1 MVDKYCWLGPGGNK
15 PFDSLLSD
23 WKTSK
28 FSKRSICVLKYIK
41 DHSPIDIEAY
51 KANIINY
58 LIENDVG
65 SEGLTDKHTY
75 SPLLFVNFISK
86 DDGNLEITESGID
99 FLNNINNE
107 KFENATENYL
117 DGLFHANFETDAT
130 KNIEIRAYPVQI
142 MFKLL
147 YDKKIIPLF
156 MFQTHI
162 QFIKD
167 YSDLVVCLDLLD
179 DDCFF
184 KYIQDLNDFYKE
196 NEGKFKSI
204 YKLGTNKWKSYIIGC
219 LVALEIF
226 DKVAYDKG
234 YLKFTDYGI
243 KYVESKNIDNISYKE
258 MFYFK

>member
-23 WKTSK
+23 WKKSI

-41 DHSPIDIEAY
+41 NHSPISIEEY
-51 KANIINY
+51 DANIINY
-58 LIENDVG
+58 LIENGVG
-65 SEGLTDKHTY
+65 SEGLNETHTY
-75 SPLLFVNFISK
+75 GPLLFVNFISK
-86 DDGNLEITESGID
+86 DNRKLEITESGIN

-130 KNIEIRAYPVQI
+130 KNIEISAFPVQI

-147 YDKKIIPLF
+147 YDKKLIPLF

-167 YSDLVVCLDLLD
+167 YSDLVVCLGLLD

-184 KYIQDLNDFYKE
+184 KYIQELKDFNKE
-196 NEGKFKSI
+196 NEVKFKSI
-204 YKLGTNKWKSYIIGC
+204 YNKFATDKWKSYIIGC

-226 DKVAYDKG
+226 DKDAYDKG
-234 YLKFTDYGI
+234 YLKFTDYGM
-243 KYVESKNIDNISYKE
+243 KYVERKNIDNISYKE
-258 MFYFK
+258 MFY